1 MLCGSLFILCTL
13 YAIRNEEV
21 TVSYVYLGESEC
33 IAIGMKPTASP
44 VDVAADPTL
53 PEVSDAVDG
62 ISHTYQP
69 VAWHWFFLKEMDKT
83 KRIWKPFSM
92 LDSVALDD
100 TFQLRNSKVE
110 SWPVDIKSFC
120 FVQSMKEK

>member
-1 MLCGSLFILCTL
+1 MQSWD
-13 YAIRNEEV
+13 EEV

-44 VDVAADPTL
+44 VDVDPTTTA

-69 VAWHWFFLKEMDKT
+69 VVWHWFFLKEIDKT
-83 KRIWKPFSM
+83 KRISNWKPFSM

-100 TFQLRNSKVE
+100 TFQLRNSKIDCWTDDV
-110 SWPVDIKSFC
+110 
-120 FVQSMKEK
+120 MY